1 MKKLKKV
8 RERKYLRKRGE
19 EKCHEREREK
29 GKKGDK
35 FWNNNLVEVSSS
47 YFVCLIEQQLSSSHS
62 ILFLGTKKKKK
73 I

>member
-8 RERKYLRKRGE
+8 RERKYLRERGE
-19 EKCHEREREK
+19 EKCHERERERER

-35 FWNNNLVEVSSS
+35 FWNKNLVEVSSS

-62 ILFLGTKKKKK
+62 ILFLEPK
-73 I
+73 